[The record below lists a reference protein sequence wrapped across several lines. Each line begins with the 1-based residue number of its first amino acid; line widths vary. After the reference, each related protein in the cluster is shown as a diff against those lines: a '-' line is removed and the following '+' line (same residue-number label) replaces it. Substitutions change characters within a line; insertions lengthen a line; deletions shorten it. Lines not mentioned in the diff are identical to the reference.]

1 MDPLSKATPKA
12 NVLLWKA
19 GSALY
24 ALIILINQNVELL
37 SSLGISDI
45 VANRVKIGGI
55 FIYALFTYFNFSQ
68 TTYMVE
74 KTPVLEPEPEPEV

>member
-24 ALIILINQNVELL
+24 ALIILINQNVEMLA
-37 SSLGISDI
+37 SLGISDL
-45 VANRVKIGGI
+45 VANRIKIGGI
-55 FIYALFTYFNFSQ
+55 FMYALFTYFNFSQ

-74 KTPVLEPEPEPEV
+74 KHPDPEPDPEPEV